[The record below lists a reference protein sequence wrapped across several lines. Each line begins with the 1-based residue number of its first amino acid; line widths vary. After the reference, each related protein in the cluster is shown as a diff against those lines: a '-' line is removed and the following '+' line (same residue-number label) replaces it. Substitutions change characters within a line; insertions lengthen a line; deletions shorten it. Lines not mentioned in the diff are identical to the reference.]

1 VGQVEALKERR
12 SDGTAVAG
20 AFDDKQVSTIA

>member
-1 VGQVEALKERR
+1 MKLSWS

-20 AFDDKQVSTIA
+20 AGVIKDIISFREMEV